1 MSKIL
6 CCPKEKICLSEEDL
20 KYAIEA
26 GMLGYRLFE
35 EEEMGGDTVYVS
47 MDYQALV
54 ESIMLCVT
62 AQNLTRNG

>member
-26 GMLGYRLFE
+26 GMLGYTLFRYDDSSTFMQKE
-35 EEEMGGDTVYVS
+35 
-47 MDYQALV
+47 LL

-62 AQNLTRNG
+62 AQNLKRNG

>member
-26 GMLGYRLFE
+26 GMLGYKLFE
-35 EEEMGGDTVYVS
+35 EEV
-47 MDYQALV
+47 DYQALV

-62 AQNLTRNG
+62 AQNLKRNG

>member
-1 MSKIL
+1 MSKML

-26 GMLGYRLFE
+26 GMLGYTLFQY
-35 EEEMGGDTVYVS
+35 GDISTF
-47 MDYQALV
+47 MQKELL

-62 AQNLTRNG
+62 AQNLKRNG